1 MKNILFA
8 STLVAAALPL
18 VAADAPKV
26 APADPYGAQTF
37 TGKVLET
44 MNAATYTYVRVD
56 TGKATNW
63 AAASQFPVKVGDT
76 VTIKDGMPMQNFPSK
91 SLNRTFDVIY
101 FSGSAAVAAA
111 PGAAGKL
118 PELPPGH
125 PAIGGDKSAKATELP
140 AGHPPI
146 GDAAKKSIDFTG
158 LKVPKNGKTVAD
170 IVTDSAKLN
179 GKQVVVRGKVV
190 KYNGGVMGKNW
201 LHIRDG
207 SGKEGSND
215 LTITTDTEAKLGD
228 TVLVS
233 GKVGTDRDFGAGYKY
248 AVIIENAEVVVE

>member
-8 STLVAAALPL
+8 SALIAALPL
-18 VAADAPKV
+18 CAADAPKA

-44 MNAATYTYVRVD
+44 MNAATYTYVRVA

-63 AAASQFPVKVGDT
+63 AATSQFAVKVGDT
-76 VTIKDGMPMQNFPSK
+76 VTINSGMPMQNFHSK
-91 SLNRTFDVIY
+91 SLNRDFEVIY
-101 FSGSAAVAAA
+101 FAGSATVAGAAA
-111 PGAAGKL
+111 ATAAKPG
-118 PELPPGH
+118 
-125 PAIGGDKSAKATELP
+125 ELP
-140 AGHPPI
+140 AGHPPVDGKAAAKPTELPSGHPPI
-146 GDAAKKSIDFTG
+146 GDATKQTMDFSG
-158 LKVPKNGKTVAD
+158 LKVPRNGKTVTE

-179 GKQVVVRGKVV
+179 GKPVVVRGKVV
-190 KYNGGVMGKNW
+190 KYNGGVLGKNW

-215 LTITTDTEAKLGD
+215 LTITTDTVAKLGD

-233 GKVGTDRDFGAGYKY
+233 GKVGTNRDFGSGYKY
-248 AVIIENAEVVVE
+248 AVIIENAEVAVE

>member
-8 STLVAAALPL
+8 AALVAALPL
-18 VAADAPKV
+18 SAAAAAKST
-26 APADPYGAQTF
+26 PADPYGAQTF

-63 AAASQFPVKVGDT
+63 AATSQFAVKVGDT
-76 VTIKDGMPMQNFPSK
+76 VTINSGMPMPNFHSK
-91 SLNRTFDVIY
+91 SLNRDFEVIY
-101 FSGSAAVAAA
+101 FAGSATVAGAPNPTAA
-111 PGAAGKL
+111 KPD
-118 PELPPGH
+118 ELPPGH
-125 PAIGGDKSAKATELP
+125 PPINGDKPAKPTELP

-146 GDAAKKSIDFTG
+146 GDVAKKPMDFSG
-158 LKVPKNGKTVAD
+158 IKVPRNGKTVTE
-170 IVTDSAKLN
+170 IVTDSAKLS
-179 GKQVVVRGKVV
+179 GKTVTVRGKVV

-233 GKVGTDRDFGAGYKY
+233 GKVGTNRDFGSGYKY
-248 AVIIENAEVVVE
+248 AIILENAEVVVE